1 MIVRRDRIHHQGK
14 TNRDF
19 KMLDSFKNTSINQI
33 NSQDGDRI
41 ASLSVPKNKKF
52 SEILDQK
59 SKRIVQCKDPVE
71 ETKNSAKK
79 FNQHHLIGYPRSSH
93 LEEKE
98 LMKRVFCGDSN
109 TLFFD
114 EEHRQSQESPVH
126 KKYEQKEKLAQQK
139 REENTTGIQETQLV
153 GLENKNTLEG
163 KVDLEKVRD
172 IRRAI
177 RRRYAN
183 RKNFQKIFNLW
194 DEDSNGAVSVKNLYN
209 MIQRLGININI
220 DEARVLLASADMD
233 GSNDLGLDEFLDLI
247 FNDKDAL
254 NVNLKALPALT
265 EDEKDSLIKNQ
276 ETIDFLRNDALQAR
290 DRRHQNQVN
299 LILKN
304 RLQQLGQQ
312 LTMQDEL
319 QKGYI
324 SFGRFERVIKKLE
337 IDPSIL
343 SDHDLKILY
352 DNFKNQDD
360 TFDYKKFLNHLK
372 SFQLQEEVYN
382 DPYSNK
388 NQEPVD
394 KKQLLLKSMKY
405 QEDQLITLF
414 DITRVDAHSLE
425 KMKTKTKNLMNKIQR
440 YIPSNTKFEEFLK
453 SKIQGNNVNVKEF
466 SHVIIQFL
474 ESVNERYQKFDLES
488 MLSVLQFSQ
497 YETQR
502 ADEIVRILFSE
513 TDQEFYDRAQL
524 RQKGPAPPEQVSK
537 VDQALQAIDNKQQD
551 IEKQIKFY
559 NQDAGM
565 TWYLPNQSKELS
577 DVLMKVENSLFN
589 RSERAYKLFKDFD
602 KDKDGYI
609 SQQDMKQKLE
619 EMNILNGQEI
629 GILINYVDPS
639 NKGYATFSEFHDKLR
654 AGMTIVDN
662 AGNQLIQIN
671 SQPGKTFQ
679 NAAKT
684 FLPELSRLTEEFKK
698 PFRPQTNHT
707 DIRPSTRFGATPAY
721 KNTFVNFVPPKTSPM
736 FMTQGERFSKNREQ
750 FIQDEKSQNNQKYEN
765 KLNRIRQYH
774 QSLDQRIQSA
784 QEQRDQK
791 DASNLKSKQM
801 AQWTYE
807 HKAHLK
813 NDYL

>member
-1 MIVRRDRIHHQGK
+1 
-14 TNRDF
+14 
-19 KMLDSFKNTSINQI
+19 
-33 NSQDGDRI
+33 
-41 ASLSVPKNKKF
+41 
-52 SEILDQK
+52 
-59 SKRIVQCKDPVE
+59 
-71 ETKNSAKK
+71 
-79 FNQHHLIGYPRSSH
+79 
-93 LEEKE
+93 
-98 LMKRVFCGDSN
+98 
-109 TLFFD
+109 
-114 EEHRQSQESPVH
+114 
-126 KKYEQKEKLAQQK
+126 
-139 REENTTGIQETQLV
+139 
-153 GLENKNTLEG
+153 
-163 KVDLEKVRD
+163 
-172 IRRAI
+172 
-177 RRRYAN
+177 
-183 RKNFQKIFNLW
+183 
-194 DEDSNGAVSVKNLYN
+194 
-209 MIQRLGININI
+209 MIQRLNININI

-254 NVNLKALPALT
+254 NVNLKALPQLT

-276 ETIDFLRNDALQAR
+276 ETIDFLRKDALQAR

-324 SFGRFERVIKKLE
+324 SYGRFERVIKKLE

-343 SDHDLKILY
+343 SEQDLKILY
-352 DNFKNQDD
+352 ENFKNQDD

-372 SFQLQEEVYN
+372 SFQLNEEVYD

-405 QEDQLITLF
+405 QEDQLIKLF
-414 DITRVDAHSLE
+414 DITRVDAYSLE
-425 KMKTKTKNLMNKIQR
+425 KMKNKTKILINKIQR
-440 YIPSNTKFEEFLK
+440 YLPSQTKFEEFLK
-453 SKIQGNNVNVKEF
+453 NKIQGNQINVKDF

-474 ESVNERYQKFDLES
+474 ESVNERYQKHDLES
-488 MLSVLQFSQ
+488 MLSILQFGQ
-497 YETQR
+497 YETQKT
-502 ADEIVRILFSE
+502 EEVIRILFNE
-513 TDQEFYDRAQL
+513 TDQEFYDRVQL
-524 RQKGPAPPEQVSK
+524 RQKGPAPPEKVSK
-537 VDQALQAIDNKQQD
+537 IDQPLQSIENKEQD
-551 IEKQIKFY
+551 LDKQIQFY

-565 TWYLPNQSKELS
+565 TWYVPNQSKELS
-577 DVLMKVENSLFN
+577 DILMKVENNLFN
-589 RSERAYKLFKDFD
+589 KTERAYKLFKDFD

-619 EMNILNGQEI
+619 EMNILNGKEI
-629 GILINYVDPS
+629 GVLINYVDPT
-639 NKGYATFSEFHDKLR
+639 NKGYATFSEFHEKIR

-662 AGNQLIQIN
+662 SGNQLIQMN
-671 SQPGKTFQ
+671 SQPCKIFM
-679 NAAKT
+679 NSAKA

-707 DIRPSTRFGATPAY
+707 DIRPSTRFGATPGF
-721 KNTFVNFVPPKTSPM
+721 KNTFENFVPPKTSSM

-750 FIQDEKSQNNQKYEN
+750 FLQEEKANYNQKYEN

-774 QSLDQRIQSA
+774 QSIEQRIQSA
-784 QEQRDQK
+784 QEQREQK
-791 DASNLKSKQM
+791 DVSNLKSKQM